1 MVAGNGSIDFSV
13 AAEAGIAF
21 VVGIF
26 TIFIIWILIA
36 GIIKSFYAV
45 PQQQIYIVERFG
57 KYLRMMEPGIRFI
70 IPFIDNVVHKQDMRI
85 RQLDT
90 TVESKTQDNVFVRV
104 QVSVQYRV
112 PNKDSVYASFY
123 ELSDPER
130 QMSSYIFNTVRSEI
144 PKQKLDNV
152 FDNKDSISDSISGQL
167 EETMGSYG
175 FEIIASL
182 VSDIDPDAQ
191 VKDSMNKINAA
202 ERERRA
208 AEHEAEAQKVI
219 VVKRAEAERDSKI
232 LQGEGVAG
240 QRKKI
245 AEGMRQSIDMVCDE
259 ERGIKACD
267 VVDLIKFTNY
277 VDMMSTMGGD
287 STKVI
292 MMPQPA
298 GMDMTSSLMSALEAN
313 GAVKPKEDSP
323 KD

>member
-1 MVAGNGSIDFSV
+1 MGNEGIDFLAAAQISV
-13 AAEAGIAF
+13 TFVIGMFAVIILGILI
-21 VVGIF
+21 VGIV
-26 TIFIIWILIA
+26 TA
-36 GIIKSFYAV
+36 FYAV

-70 IPFIDNVVHKQDMRI
+70 IPFVDNVVHKQDMRI

-90 TVESKTQDNVFVRV
+90 RIESKTQDNVFVWV

-112 PNKDSVYASFY
+112 PDKNSVYASFY
-123 ELSDPER
+123 ELSNPER
-130 QMSSYIFNTVRSEI
+130 QMSSYILNTVRSEI
-144 PKQKLDNV
+144 PKQKLDDV

-167 EETMGSYG
+167 KETMGNYG

-182 VSDIDPDAQ
+182 VSDIEPDAQ
-191 VKDSMNKINAA
+191 VKDSMNRINAA

-245 AEGMRQSIDMVCDE
+245 AEGMSQSIDMVCDE
-259 ERGIKACD
+259 TRGINASD

-323 KD
+323 KG